1 MIAFNERL
9 EAANLLRLLKES
21 RSRLADFNADD
32 GQIARA
38 AGVSPSDRSAM
49 EQARLE
55 WYLSLA
61 LWEETHRLSGRCSLV
76 FSRID
81 RIQRAPY
88 DLLACCPLTR
98 EEQERA
104 DVPPSLFAGL
114 SAREQDRKLR
124 LYHRLLCIQ
133 PMRRLLE
140 RLYALAKLVRESG
153 GDREQLLAKV
163 ADPRWRSAISPL
175 EERRSGQSLSV
186 RDNDFTILDRLIANH
201 GRVLR
206 RNRVVRLPGRL
217 LKHAAAP
224 ESLLL
229 AAIAGGL
236 DRSRERRTC
245 TQYRAIPGGHVRLDV
260 YRSGTME
267 DFVRKAREDQEDRPD
282 KLVYVRPYAGYQLIQ
297 LPEEMAGLVPHEA
310 RRPLRQGS
318 AGGRR
323 ARWKRAAQT
332 AEASPPEHLN
342 RAGWQELCAAI
353 CSLQEPAPVVSPGQ
367 DAILAEDNGGNGA
380 YRMLKAGMAAAAQPA
395 RAVGRGSSRRRGAA
409 SADSQRT
416 ARPADN
422 AQCMFEFFR
431 RTELEPVYLARAL
444 EELRRQVALFFAA
457 DALPD
462 KYSSEPVRPLAKSS
476 ASWQGRAIKLL
487 LAHLAADSLIVDERV
502 PGQIPA
508 TIDGALTRLAE
519 DAQARADLHA
529 FIARL
534 ESAPEAW
541 PDITVNVRYGT
552 LGGKPVFLCYAAP
565 LMDDSAL
572 RAWVASGSSGACG
585 MSREELRSAC
595 LYGLRRY
602 LFMQAGVTAP
612 GGRAFS
618 LKVNRTG
625 VPREP
630 DLIFRLFVIHAVLRL
645 ADAAEAKPGTAV
657 QARLVKKCAE
667 SEKSFLT
674 ITGKERIAFVEEDEQ
689 TGQQA
694 EEFTPERLPEIASLA
709 FQWNLRITEGTDDE
723 DVVCLQRLY

>member
-21 RSRLADFNADD
+21 RSRLAAFDADD

-38 AGVSPSDRSAM
+38 AGVAPSDRSAM
-49 EQARLE
+49 ERALLE

-76 FSRID
+76 FSRTD

-88 DLLACCPLTR
+88 DLLACYPLTK

-104 DVPPSLFAGL
+104 DVPRSLFAGL

-124 LYHRLLCIQ
+124 LYHRLMCIQ

-153 GDREQLLAKV
+153 GDREQLLKMV
-163 ADPRWRSAISPL
+163 TDPRWRSAISPL

-201 GRVLR
+201 GRMLR
-206 RNRVVRLPGRL
+206 RNRVVRLPRRL

-236 DRSRERRTC
+236 DRSRERHTC

-267 DFVRKAREDQEDRPD
+267 DFVKKAREDQEDRPD
-282 KLVYVRPYAGYQLIQ
+282 KLVYIRPYAGYQLIQ
-297 LPEEMAGLVPHEA
+297 LPEEMAGLVPCGA
-310 RRPLRQGS
+310 RRPLRLGS
-318 AGGRR
+318 ARGRR
-323 ARWKRAAQT
+323 ARWRCGAQAAKASALPACRAG
-332 AEASPPEHLN
+332 
-342 RAGWQELCAAI
+342 AGWQELCEAI
-353 CSLQEPAPVVSPGQ
+353 CSLQEPAPENLPEQ

-380 YRMLKAGMAAAAQPA
+380 YRMLKAGMAAAAKPA
-395 RAVGRGSSRRRGAA
+395 RRAAPSAV
-409 SADSQRT
+409 QRT

-431 RTELEPVYLARAL
+431 RTELEPMYLARAL
-444 EELRRQVALFFAA
+444 GELRRQVALFFAA
-457 DALPD
+457 EALPD

-487 LAHLAADSLIVDERV
+487 LAYLAADSLIVDERV

-508 TIDGALTRLAE
+508 TVESALTRFAE
-519 DAQARADLHA
+519 DAQARADFHG

-534 ESAPEAW
+534 ENAPEAW

-552 LGGKPVFLCYAAP
+552 LGGKTVFMCYAAP
-565 LMDDSAL
+565 LRDDSAL
-572 RAWVASGSSGACG
+572 RAWIASGGSGACG
-585 MSREELRSAC
+585 MTREELRSAC

-602 LFMQAGVTAP
+602 LFMQTGVTAP

-625 VPREP
+625 MPREP
-630 DLIFRLFVIHAVLRL
+630 DLIFRLFVISAVLRL
-645 ADAAEAKPGTAV
+645 ADAEEAKPGTTV
-657 QARLVKKCAE
+657 QARLVKRCAQ
-667 SEKSFLT
+667 SGKSFLT
-674 ITGKERIAFVEEDEQ
+674 ITGKERAAFVEEDEQ
-689 TGQQA
+689 AGKLA
-694 EEFTPERLPEIASLA
+694 EEFTPERLPEMASLA

-723 DVVCLQRLY
+723 DVVCLQRLC